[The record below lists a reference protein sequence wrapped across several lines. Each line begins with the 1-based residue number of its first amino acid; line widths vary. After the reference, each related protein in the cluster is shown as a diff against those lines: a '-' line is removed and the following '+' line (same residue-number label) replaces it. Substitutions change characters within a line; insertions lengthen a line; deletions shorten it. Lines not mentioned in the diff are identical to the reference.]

1 MDTLSSSKV
10 TAALALA
17 SDYDSIALIDLDTGH
32 IESASSVN
40 IFSPLVK
47 GDFDTTSYAGQ
58 LNSFVDQ
65 LVYSADRDKT
75 LQAMDL
81 EIVEGSLY
89 TGKPYYVNFRLLVDD
104 VIRDY
109 QTKFCNVPSADG
121 KQIAIATY
129 DVSLQLAEYKNRII
143 HAKRQAE
150 AVNTAKSA
158 FLTNFSHDIRTPLNG
173 VMGLMEMAK
182 RNVSDAQKV
191 SKYLESMT
199 NESNHL
205 QSLLNDVLDISSLE
219 DNHVSIIHQPMN
231 INVFA
236 ENCVSIVSNKMLDK
250 EINLSTAFD
259 GLPHPYVLG
268 DELHLQK
275 VLVNIL
281 DNAIKFTRDG
291 DIVFFRIMEESSN
304 DDCVTYRFEVED
316 TGIGMRPEF
325 LDRIFDPF
333 AQEFKGSSSSQEG
346 SGLGLTISKKLIDL
360 MDGQISIKS
369 TQGVGSKFTVIMT
382 FEIDKDTESS
392 LRGKKPSSADSLK
405 GLRIL
410 LVEDDTINRTI
421 TQSILQAEGAVIDT
435 STNGEEALNMYN
447 EAASGFYDT
456 ILMDIILPGISGLDV
471 THEIR
476 VSGRPDSTAIPIIA
490 LTGNAF
496 ENDIRKSK
504 EAGMNAHL
512 SKPVNAR
519 VLTETILRYASS
531 RLSD

>member
-1 MDTLSSSKV
+1 MDTMNNKEVS
-10 TAALALA
+10 AALALT
-17 SDYDSIALIDLDTGH
+17 SDYDRIALIDLETGL
-32 IESASSVN
+32 IESGGNTN
-40 IFSPLVK
+40 IFSPLVE
-47 GDFDTTSYAGQ
+47 GDFDIIGYAGQ
-58 LNSFVDQ
+58 LNSYVDQ
-65 LVYSADRDKT
+65 LVYQSDKGKV

-89 TGKPYYVNFRLLVDD
+89 TGRPYYVNYKIVVDGKT
-104 VIRDY
+104 RDY
-109 QTKFCNVPSADG
+109 QTKFCTVASADRKFVAVG
-121 KQIAIATY
+121 TY
-129 DVSLQLAEYKNRII
+129 DISAPLAEYLNRVSS
-143 HAKRQAE
+143 ARRQAE
-150 AVNTAKSA
+150 AVNNAKNE

-182 RNVSDAQKV
+182 RNVSNVDKV

-231 INVFA
+231 ITVFA
-236 ENCVSIVSNKMLDK
+236 DNCVSIVSNKMLGK
-250 EINLSTAFD
+250 EINLSTDYAN
-259 GLPHPYVLG
+259 LPHTYILG

-275 VLVNIL
+275 VIVNVL

-291 DIVFFRIMEESSN
+291 DIVFFRIKEESA
-304 DDCVTYRFEVED
+304 DEDTVTYVFEVED

-333 AQEFKGSSSSQEG
+333 SQEFKGASSSQEG

-360 MDGQISIKS
+360 MDGNINVTS
-369 TQGVGSKFTVIMT
+369 TQGVGSKFTIRMA
-382 FEIDKDTESS
+382 FAIDKETESS
-392 LRGKKPSSADSLK
+392 LLGKKPSSADSLS
-405 GLRIL
+405 GLKIL
-410 LVEDDTINRTI
+410 LVEDDNINRTI
-421 TQSILQAEGAVIDT
+421 TQSILQAEGADIDT
-435 STNGEEALNMYN
+435 ASSGEEAVQMYTD
-447 EAASGFYDT
+447 ADSGCYNL
-456 ILMDIILPGISGLDV
+456 ILMDIIMPGISGLDAAR
-471 THEIR
+471 EIR
-476 VSGRPDSTAIPIIA
+476 SLGRSDSTTIPIIA

-519 VLTETILRYASS
+519 VLTETILKYAS
-531 RLSD
+531 LSGQS

>member
-10 TAALALA
+10 TAALALT
-17 SDYDSIALIDLDTGH
+17 SDHDGIALIDLESGH
-32 IESASSVN
+32 VESARTAN
-40 IFSPLVK
+40 IFSPLVT
-47 GDFDTTSYAGQ
+47 GEFDTMDYAGQ
-58 LNSFVDQ
+58 LNSYVDQ
-65 LVYSADRDKT
+65 LVYTADRDKV
-75 LQAMDL
+75 LRAMDL

-89 TGKPYYVNFRLLVDD
+89 TGKPYYVNYRLL
-104 VIRDY
+104 INGELKDY

-121 KQIAIATY
+121 KQIAVGTY
-129 DVSLQLAEYKNRII
+129 DVSLQLAEYKSRITS
-143 HAKRQAE
+143 AKRQAE

-182 RNVSDAQKV
+182 RNVTDVNKV
-191 SKYLESMT
+191 SKYLESMMG
-199 NESNHL
+199 ESNHL
-205 QSLLNDVLDISSLE
+205 QALLNDVLDISSLE

-236 ENCVSIVSNKMLDK
+236 ENCVSIVSNKMIGK

-291 DIVFFRIMEESSN
+291 DIVFFRIMEDSS
-304 DDCVTYRFEVED
+304 DEDSVTYRFEVED

-360 MDGQISIKS
+360 MDGQISVKS

-421 TQSILQAEGAVIDT
+421 TQSILQAEGAVIETAT
-435 STNGEEALNMYN
+435 SGEEAIHMYN
-447 EAASGFYDT
+447 DSASGYFDM

-471 THEIR
+471 TRDIR
-476 VSGRPDSTAIPIIA
+476 MSGRSDSTTLPIIA

-519 VLTETILRYASS
+519 VLTETILRFASS
-531 RLSD
+531 DL